1 MKNSKDDNKKSDIQ
15 KIMEND
21 MINSYRKILKLKA
34 SKKSELEKKIEAEKK
49 RLSSK

>member
-15 KIMEND
+15 QIMEND
-21 MINSYRKILKLKA
+21 MINSYRKILKSKT